1 MKTLVLHLNRLTSA
15 LIALAL
21 VITLLAVP
29 SSTPTLAPAS
39 SQSYIVQGADTDQV
53 SGIVER
59 YGGVVTSR
67 LDIIHGVGA
76 TFSPVIVSRLL
87 AEPGITAVT
96 PNTQVKL
103 VSNDDEN
110 DDDLEVGAGSNS
122 PATDYPDVVGAD
134 VVWAQGVIGKGV
146 TVAIVD
152 TGLGKH
158 KGLFRDVKGKLSDRI
173 VAWVDFVDG
182 SRKPRDPNGHG
193 THVAGVIANS
203 QKGADG
209 EWNGIAPGV
218 KLVGVRVLNEEGYGT
233 YEQVIK
239 GIQWVVKN
247 KDKYKIQVMNL
258 SMTGPVAAPYWADP
272 LSQAVTAA
280 WAKGITVVV
289 AAGNGGPGAMSI
301 GVPGYNPYAIAVGVF
316 TDNYTPNDWSD
327 DYITPF
333 SAAGPTT
340 DGFVKPDLVAPGAHM
355 VSTMLERSYLAR
367 NHQANQINNN
377 YFSMAGSSQAAAT
390 VSGVAALML
399 SYNSGLTPDQVKFRL
414 MATAFPWID
423 LSTCPADTAQ
433 PASDPNS
440 CQALYSMWQ
449 QGAGRVAAPDAVLGD
464 LPNFSA
470 NQGMDIQADLRGKIH
485 YEGFSYYD
493 PETGTFRL
501 RGDGFGQWAGGFGQW
516 AGGFGQ
522 WAGSFGQWAGG
533 FGQWAGGFGQ
543 WAGGFG
549 QWAGGFGQWAGGFGQ
564 WAGGFGQWAGGFG
577 QWAGGFGQWAGG
589 FGQWAGGFGQWAG
602 GFGQWAGSY
611 GDPTFAAGYVNGTG
625 FGQWAGNKQW
635 IGFLENGG

>member
-1 MKTLVLHLNRLTSA
+1 MKTFSFQLSRLTSA
-15 LIALAL
+15 ITALAL
-21 VITLLAVP
+21 VVTALAI
-29 SSTPTLAPAS
+29 PAS
-39 SQSYIVQGADTDQV
+39 APMLASTGAQSYIVQGPGVDQV
-53 SGIVER
+53 SRIVER
-59 YGGVVTSR
+59 YGGTVTSR
-67 LDIIHGVGA
+67 LDIVQGVGA
-76 TFSPVIVSRLL
+76 LLSPSVISRLL

-96 PNTQVKL
+96 LNTQVKL
-103 VSNDDEN
+103 VGDGG
-110 DDDLEVGAGSNS
+110 DDDTETGVGPNS

-134 VVWAQGVIGKGV
+134 VVWAQGVNGKGV

-158 KGLFRDVKGKLSDRI
+158 KGLLRDVKGKTANRI

-193 THVAGVIANS
+193 THVAGIIANS

-209 EWNGIAPGV
+209 EWNGVAPGV

-247 KDKYKIQVMNL
+247 KDKYKIEVMNL

-289 AAGNGGPGAMSI
+289 ASGNGGPGAMSI
-301 GVPGYNPYAIAVGVF
+301 GVPGYNPYVITAGAF
-316 TDNYTPNDWSD
+316 TDNYTPGDWSD

-355 VSTMLERSYLAR
+355 VSTMMPQSYLAL
-367 NHQANQINNN
+367 NHQANQISNS

-390 VSGVAALML
+390 VSGVAALVL
-399 SYNSGLTPDQVKFRL
+399 SGNSDLTPDQVKFRL
-414 MATAFPWID
+414 MTTAFPWID
-423 LSTCPADTAQ
+423 LSTCPADAAQ
-433 PASDPNS
+433 PAAPELNS

-449 QGAGRVAAPDAVLGD
+449 QGAGRVAAPDAVLGE
-464 LPNFSA
+464 LPDSSA
-470 NQGMDIQADLRGKIH
+470 NQGMDIWADLRGDVH
-485 YEGFSYYD
+485 YEGYSYYD

-501 RGDGFGQWAGGFGQW
+501 RGDGYGQWAGGYGQW
-516 AGGFGQ
+516 AGGY
-522 WAGSFGQWAGG
+522 GQWAGG
-533 FGQWAGGFGQ
+533 YGQWAGGYGQ
-543 WAGGFG
+543 WAGGYG
-549 QWAGGFGQWAGGFGQ
+549 QWAGGYGQWAGGYGQ
-564 WAGGFGQWAGGFG
+564 WAGGYGQWAGGYG
-577 QWAGGFGQWAGG
+577 QWAGGYGQWAGG
-589 FGQWAGGFGQWAG
+589 YGQWAGGYGQRAG
-602 GFGQWAGSY
+602 GYGQWAGSY
-611 GDPTFAAGYVNGTG
+611 GDANFAAGYINGTG
-625 FGQWAGNKQW
+625 YGQWAGSQQW
-635 IGFLENGG
+635 VGFLEDGG